1 MTSFTTLLV
10 VLALFV
16 LGGEVIHDFA
26 FALIAGIVVGTY
38 SSIYVASPV
47 MMALAGRF
55 KSNEDDI
62 KAMEARP

>member
-1 MTSFTTLLV
+1 V
-10 VLALFV
+10 VMALYY

-26 FALIAGIVVGTY
+26 FALMAGILVGTY

-47 MMALAGRF
+47 MLSLAGRF
-55 KSNEDDI
+55 KANEDDI